1 MAKKYIKLSTD
12 PITASFEMDQMGEVE
27 KSKIDRIRQWFFD
40 PLRNYATHEVFVIFM
55 VCLPLYE
62 KYLRYKK
69 YIGKNDKF
77 SEGHSVLNRMA
88 DSRYPDT
95 ACEVIKQAKYHGWD
109 MINPIRYQ
117 CQYSWFCDGLSD
129 KPQNGKAMLEAT
141 ILAQHVLAGK
151 SIDITEGATHYHA
164 DYVHPYWADEM
175 TTTIKLGS
183 HIYYR

>member
-1 MAKKYIKLSTD
+1 MLSAAVLCMALNIYHE
-12 PITASFEMDQMGEVE
+12 ARGE
-27 KSKIDRIRQWFFD
+27 
-40 PLRNYATHEVFVIFM
+40 PLAGQ
-55 VCLPLYE
+55 
-62 KYLRYKK
+62 
-69 YIGKNDKF
+69 IGVA
-77 SEGHSVLNRMA
+77 HSVLNRMA

-109 MINPIRYQ
+109 MVNPIRNQ

-129 KPQNGKAMLEAT
+129 NPQHGKAMLEAT
-141 ILAQHVLAGK
+141 ILAQHVLAGN

-175 TTTIKLGS
+175 TTTVKLGS